1 MLTVERRERIRR
13 AYYVE
18 GKSIRQIVSELRH
31 SYWTVRDALDQSG
44 VKRYQLTK
52 KKKAPVLGVY
62 KGRID
67 ELLTESE
74 RLPRKQRYTSH
85 KIYELLCAAGYGG
98 SESGVRRYIG
108 EQRRELKRP
117 ALYLPLSFDPG
128 ADAQVDWGEAVV
140 SLNGSECTV
149 ELFVMRLC
157 YSRKLFAMLFPTQRQ
172 ECFFAGHVA
181 AFTHY
186 GGVPKRISY
195 DNLKTAV
202 QRILEGKNRLEQE
215 AFVAFRSHY
224 LFESRYCSP
233 AAGNEKG
240 GVEHGVGYVRRNFLT
255 PLLTGNSFD
264 ELNQQLLAACE
275 RDEQRTVARQRERIG
290 ALWLQEQ
297 PHLRPLPA
305 PYACCRSHEVML
317 NPYSQV
323 VFESNRYSV
332 PTDLAKKQLVLKAY
346 PFHLEILD
354 GSTVL
359 ARHER
364 CYEREQDR
372 LDPLHYLPLLA
383 QRPGAFE
390 HSTPM
395 RQWRQAWP
403 LVYETLLAHLRAHT
417 TGSTSSQG
425 ESRAIR
431 SFIEILLLHR
441 SYPAPFVEQAIADAL
456 QCGIGNRDGVLFCLN
471 RRLDPT
477 PQPPALDLSG
487 CPTLATIACPKPTL
501 HHYNQLLSGDGA

>member
-18 GKSIRQIVSELRH
+18 GKSIRQIVNELRH
-31 SYWTVRDALDQSG
+31 SYWTVRAALDQPG

-52 KKKAPVLGVY
+52 KKKAPVLGGY
-62 KGRID
+62 KGKID
-67 ELLTESE
+67 ELLVESE

-85 KIYELLCAAGYGG
+85 KIYELLQAEGYRG
-98 SESGVRRYIG
+98 SESGIRRYIG
-108 EQRRELKRP
+108 ERRRELKRP

-128 ADAQVDWGEAVV
+128 EDAQVDWGEAVV
-140 SLNGSECTV
+140 NLNGSECRV

-157 YSRKLFAMLFPTQRQ
+157 YSRKSFAMLFPTQRQ

-181 AFTHY
+181 AFTHF
-186 GGVPKRISY
+186 GGVPQRISY

-202 QRILEGKNRLEQE
+202 HRILEGKNRIEQE

-224 LFESRYCSP
+224 LFASRYCNP

-255 PLLTGNSFD
+255 PLLTGNSFG

-275 RDEQRTVARQRERIG
+275 RDEQRTVARQSESIG
-290 ALWLQEQ
+290 TMWAAEQ
-297 PHLRPLPA
+297 PHLRTLPA
-305 PYACCRSHEVML
+305 PYACCRSHEVTL

-332 PTDLAKKQLVLKAY
+332 PTELAKKQLVLKAY
-346 PFHLEILD
+346 PFHIEILD

-359 ARHER
+359 ACHER
-364 CYEREQDR
+364 CYDREQDR

-395 RQWRQAWP
+395 RQWRQTWP
-403 LVYETLLAHLRAHT
+403 AVYEMLLAHLRAHT
-417 TGSTSSQG
+417 TGATNSQG

-431 SFIEILLLHR
+431 AFIEILLLHR
-441 SYPAPFVEQAIADAL
+441 SYPATLVEQAITEAL
-456 QCGIGNRDGVLFCLN
+456 HSGIVNRDGVLFCLN
-471 RRLDPT
+471 RLLDPT
-477 PQPPALDLSG
+477 PQATALDLSA
-487 CPTLATIACPKPTL
+487 CPTLAAIACPKPTL
-501 HHYNQLLSGDGA
+501 HHFNQLLSGGTA